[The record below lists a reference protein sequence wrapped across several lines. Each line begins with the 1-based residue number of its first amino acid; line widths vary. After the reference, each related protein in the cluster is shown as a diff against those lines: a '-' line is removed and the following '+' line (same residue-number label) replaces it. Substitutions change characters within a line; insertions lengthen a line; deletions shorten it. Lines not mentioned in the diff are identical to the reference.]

1 MQMPADKLQH
11 SSHHRGGQ
19 EQAGAQ
25 KCACGR
31 GQGDKD
37 LWQGTRKKPWREPWG
52 AGRGACRAAWRRYL
66 DPRGTLRSARSGWI
80 CLQPAAA
87 AGGGLSVLLPGW
99 AAGPAA
105 ALAPAHAVGIVFREI
120 EILRLPPPT
129 HRIRDA
135 AVLTPALPGAS
146 SAEAEDSPDG
156 SGGS

>member
-31 GQGDKD
+31 GQGRNRGGSRGE
-37 LWQGTRKKPWREPWG
+37 QGEVPAGLPGGDTLTPAGLCG
-52 AGRGACRAAWRRYL
+52 APAPAGSACSQQQQL
-66 DPRGTLRSARSGWI
+66 
-80 CLQPAAA
+80 
-87 AGGGLSVLLPGW
+87 GGGLSVLLLGW

-105 ALAPAHAVGIVFREI
+105 ALAPAHAVGIVFREV

-146 SAEAEDSPDG
+146 STEAEDSPDG